1 MRKVFVFMLLLST
14 IAISSF
20 AQNVS
25 KELMKEAK
33 SGKIEAQ
40 LDVAKAFMSNNENAK
55 AAKWLY
61 LATQGG
67 NKEAEELFL
76 SFYSKELEKYGKE
89 GNAQAQYVLGNFYL
103 NGQGVNKDLKKAAV
117 WYDMAMT
124 NKHEEAAKC
133 LGSFYNDMLVKRAKK
148 ENIAEMQ
155 YRLGLC
161 YLNGTEVKVDK
172 EAAAEWLE
180 KAMLQDHKEAGKAF
194 FSFESKLM
202 RKRIKGLY
210 ISPIATYVGYVS
222 GNATTGYKY
231 DRSGAAQISIGLP
244 FQHNKLADFEK
255 LFLTITGE
263 KDGDKILNATVESEK
278 MGFSFSGN
286 VIVENQVN
294 YNAAGGIDGSN
305 AEITFLKDGELRLK
319 DQKSPIK
326 TKSDIK
332 LVFKSHKHP
341 EYSRSQFI
349 VSLASDVKNITQ
361 KIEVSANEIDWH
373 NPNTP
378 LRMAVDALKP
388 SHIVV
393 NQTLCIEEGRYDS
406 EYILA
411 LKKNWFGDT
420 IKINEYNFY
429 SIGDGIRGYTKAT
442 LESSDTKI
450 KYDRDKV
457 SEFTK
462 RYKDGFVQYTLNMP
476 GKILYN
482 SKEVFDGYFY
492 FGNLCPQKYNAG
504 GSLENY
510 LDLLNSKNIADI
522 PVVFVKGNYTDEKGR
537 SEAWDN
543 GYPSEKAEVYK
554 KYKEEASAAWEEHQV
569 KKMIAALEEMKVAKE
584 EAKKKLI
591 DERFNKSEVEMLLD
605 RGVIRKGM
613 SRSMIQRAHDLN
625 SNLRIQ
631 MECTLDGYPRHLITI
646 FDPGKMEYL
655 FYGYVGYN
663 ILGEVYIIE

>member
-1 MRKVFVFMLLLST
+1 M
-14 IAISSF
+14 
-20 AQNVS
+20 
-25 KELMKEAK
+25 
-33 SGKIEAQ
+33 
-40 LDVAKAFMSNNENAK
+40 
-55 AAKWLY
+55 
-61 LATQGG
+61 
-67 NKEAEELFL
+67 
-76 SFYSKELEKYGKE
+76 
-89 GNAQAQYVLGNFYL
+89 
-103 NGQGVNKDLKKAAV
+103 
-117 WYDMAMT
+117 
-124 NKHEEAAKC
+124 
-133 LGSFYNDMLVKRAKK
+133 
-148 ENIAEMQ
+148 
-155 YRLGLC
+155 
-161 YLNGTEVKVDK
+161 
-172 EAAAEWLE
+172 
-180 KAMLQDHKEAGKAF
+180 
-194 FSFESKLM
+194 
-202 RKRIKGLY
+202 
-210 ISPIATYVGYVS
+210 
-222 GNATTGYKY
+222 
-231 DRSGAAQISIGLP
+231 
-244 FQHNKLADFEK
+244 ADFKK

-263 KDGDKILNATVESEK
+263 KDGDKILNATVESKE

-294 YNAAGGIDGSN
+294 YNAVGGIDSSN
-305 AEITFLKDGELRLK
+305 AELTFLKDGELRLK

-326 TKSDIK
+326 TMSDIK

-361 KIEVSANEIDWH
+361 KIEVSANEIDWQH
-373 NPNTP
+373 PNKP

-393 NQTLCIEEGRYDS
+393 NQTLCIEEGKYES

-411 LKKNWFGDT
+411 LKENWFGDT

-429 SIGDGIRGYTKAT
+429 SIHDGKRGDTQAT

-462 RYKDGFVQYTLNMP
+462 RYKDGFVQYTLDMP

-492 FGNLCPQKYNAG
+492 FGNLCPQKYGNFSG
-504 GSLENY
+504 LENS

-537 SEAWDN
+537 SEVWDN
-543 GYPSEKAEVYK
+543 GLPSEKAEVYK
-554 KYKEEASAAWEEHQV
+554 KYKEGASAAWEEHQV
-569 KKMIAALEEMKVAKE
+569 KKMIAELEEMKVAKE

-591 DERFNKSEVEMLLD
+591 EERFNKSEVEMLLD

-646 FDPGKMEYL
+646 FDPGKMEYI